1 MRLCVALVASAPLL
15 VALGCEPDPVGDS
28 GPRAATDSA
37 RDSATD
43 SGSDTADTADT
54 ADTGEALGCG
64 GVDAFDRQLSPTSEL
79 HVAADGSDGGDGS
92 AANPFGTLERAAQA
106 AGPGV
111 AITVHAGAYAGG
123 EYIEDL
129 RGEPSAPIWIRGAE
143 GEDRPVFTGGSD
155 GLHFVR
161 PAWLVLEGLEV
172 TGASD
177 NGINVD
183 DGGDYD
189 DDQAARGLVI
199 RNVSVHDVGGSGNQ
213 DCIKLSG
220 VYDFALD
227 ELEVARCGG
236 SDQGSG
242 VDMVGCHDGVI
253 ARSAFTTMSGN
264 AVQAKGG
271 TEYVDIRWN
280 RIEDGGERAVNLGG
294 STGFEYFRPPLST
307 TAPNAEARE
316 IHVVSNLILGS
327 WSPLA
332 FVGCVGCSAVGNTL
346 IDPGHWVVRIL
357 QETVSSGEY
366 TFEPSSGGT
375 FANNLVYY
383 DLSLI
388 STFVNVGP
396 DTSPESFTFSH
407 DMWYAHD
414 DPSRSAPTGLPVTE
428 DASITGVDPGFL
440 DADGA
445 IGPASPAVGAGMG
458 SSLLSADRLGACYA
472 DPPSIGA
479 VEGNPVAP

>member
-1 MRLCVALVASAPLL
+1 MAKAPIGGDWGSCGIAEVIVPNPEVAMRVRFALVVAAPLL
-15 VALGCEPDPVGDS
+15 AAGCERVS
-28 GPRAATDSA
+28 
-37 RDSATD
+37 
-43 SGSDTADTADT
+43 
-54 ADTGEALGCG
+54 
-64 GVDAFDRQLSPTSEL
+64 AFDDGLSPTTEL
-79 HVAADGSDGGDGS
+79 HVASDGSDSGDGS
-92 AANPFGTLERAAQA
+92 AAKPFATLERAAQG
-106 AGPGV
+106 AGPGT
-111 AITVHAGAYAGG
+111 AITVHAGAYSGG

-129 RGEPSAPIWIRGAE
+129 RGEATAPIWIRGAE
-143 GEDRPVFTGGSD
+143 GEAHPVFSGGSD

-172 TGASD
+172 TGAAD

-189 DDQAARGLVI
+189 DDQAARGLVM
-199 RNVSVHDVGGSGNQ
+199 RDVRVHDVGGSGNQ

-220 VYDFALD
+220 VYAFLLD
-227 ELEVARCGG
+227 GVEVARCGG
-236 SDQGSG
+236 ADQGSG
-242 VDMVGCHDGVI
+242 VDLVGCHDGVI
-253 ARSAFTTMSGN
+253 TRSSFTTMSGN

-271 TEYVDIRWN
+271 SEDVDIRWN

-294 STGFEYFRPPLST
+294 STGAEYFRPPLST
-307 TAPNAEARE
+307 SSPNAEARR
-316 IHVVSNLILGS
+316 IHVVSNLIIGS

-332 FVGCVGCSAVGNTL
+332 YVGCVDCAAVGNTL

-357 QETVSSGEY
+357 QETLSSGDT

-396 DTSPESFTFSH
+396 DTSPETFTFSH
-407 DMWYAHD
+407 DLWYAHD
-414 DPSRSAPTGLPVTE
+414 DPARSTPTGLPVVE
-428 DASITGVDPGFL
+428 DAAVIGEDPLFL
-440 DADGA
+440 DTDGA
-445 IGPASPAVGAGMG
+445 IGPDSPAVGAGLAHA
-458 SSLLSADRLGACYA
+458 LLTADRRGACYA

-479 VEGNPVAP
+479 VEGNPTEP